1 MYEPLADVND
11 CSITSGHQPSR
22 ASGSGSPAKLGPHGK
37 GRNILKLGSE
47 DPTSP
52 LTTPSTSPCKRIFTK
67 MSPDP
72 VPSGSKGKA
81 KAVIEEESA
90 GEEDDE
96 VEVEP
101 EAEED
106 DEEEVAVKPTQ
117 GRPRKAILLDAAKR
131 LKKL

>member
-1 MYEPLADVND
+1 MYVAPMRHTCDVFAKGQRLQYNQRAP
-11 CSITSGHQPSR
+11 TQPSKWLR
-22 ASGSGSPAKLGPHGK
+22 LTCEVG
-37 GRNILKLGSE
+37 LKLGSE